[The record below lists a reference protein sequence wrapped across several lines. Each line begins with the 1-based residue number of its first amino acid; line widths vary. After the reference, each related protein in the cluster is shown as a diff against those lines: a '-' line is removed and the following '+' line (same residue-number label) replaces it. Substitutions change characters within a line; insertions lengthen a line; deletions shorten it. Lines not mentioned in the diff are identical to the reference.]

1 MKFNPPQA
9 SATTSS
15 GNTTTTT
22 KEANLDNDSDQE
34 DVILWERANDI
45 LQNVLSD
52 DCHAVERLFRPAGRF
67 EDAHREAGLTRWF
80 VYDCSTNNSTT
91 NTTQDP
97 PEEHGDDS
105 GTQATETSGHM
116 AVSALTKLQEWF
128 DHIDDPNQDSVW
140 SMEFVTAEH
149 KVEETVLAGSRQ
161 DIPISTRD
169 QALETGPTGLSTS
182 TTSAIPNDPLLS
194 FQDHYDAI
202 QLPAAWQIMTDSNA
216 WPQCKNVVVQVLD
229 SGWDTD
235 HVDSGG
241 MFVPHP
247 IGLADCLLSSL
258 CNTYGD
264 SSRLAFA
271 LLLQSIN
278 GPIQARTVREPAVA
292 MVSTM
297 TTMVLWTTVMDTIM
311 AIEPRPISLGVAIME
326 VIAPVPLVRP
336 PTMIWV
342 SLEWQEDEEIIR
354 VFPF

>member
-1 MKFNPPQA
+1 MCSTTSSLANSFLLVLLLALSSSSSHAIEFPNLRHLSQLAAQGDLEDRLHVKFNPPQ
-9 SATTSS
+9 SSTTTTSS
-15 GNTTTTT
+15 SNTTTT

-34 DVILWERANDI
+34 DAILWERANDI

-97 PEEHGDDS
+97 PEEDGDDS

-241 MFVPHP
+241 MFVSRPKRTG
-247 IGLADCLLSSL
+247 GL
-258 CNTYGD
+258 
-264 SSRLAFA
+264 FA
-271 LLLQSIN
+271 L
-278 GPIQARTVREPAVA
+278 
-292 MVSTM
+292 
-297 TTMVLWTTVMDTIM
+297 
-311 AIEPRPISLGVAIME
+311 
-326 VIAPVPLVRP
+326 
-336 PTMIWV
+336 
-342 SLEWQEDEEIIR
+342 
-354 VFPF
+354 VFT